1 RRPDEVDR
9 LGERIRRREPWRW
22 IPFSRSLETIFMSP
36 LTNEA
41 PLALDR
47 PDLVHGVREVLD
59 RVGFDQTHIPE
70 QCGVKEMDQL
80 SLGILDR
87 PRLLWRTR
95 DGGPLSTLIR
105 LFSVGVP
112 VEIAALRRA
121 VEPMDPA
128 DWAALGLIKLE
139 GTKAR
144 RAFAVR
150 PWGPLMLAYDFAHPA
165 EGQRHDHVMGV
176 SGTTLYLAIATIR
189 PQSRR
194 TLDLGTGSGYQALLA
209 AAHSQHVLAT
219 DRNPRAVT
227 ITRFNALLSRIT
239 NVEAAV
245 SDLFASIDGPPFDL
259 IVTNP
264 PFVVSPDNSLQFRDS
279 GLQGD
284 EISERLVRGAPAY
297 LAEGGFAQFL
307 CAWVRVAGQDWKE
320 RIVSWINRSGCD
332 AWITHTSSPID
343 EYADH
348 WLRQGDVSD
357 PARVAAAFDRW
368 MAYYQQLGIEAID
381 TALIVLRRRSG
392 GANWIRFD
400 GDRLQNHP
408 NGVAIQ
414 AVFAAQDLLERHG
427 SDRALLD
434 LRLRCRRELRMVQ
447 KLEPSD
453 SGWLVE
459 NAQCI
464 LGNGLEFEGRLDQA
478 LFHVLTLCRGQ
489 QPLSAVLAQA
499 AARTGQSIDQIST
512 GCLAT
517 VRSLIDQGF
526 LWPVDEEPVVR

>member
-1 RRPDEVDR
+1 MARRPCGRGKLAKFSLLQRFAVWWVAPPWPILPVPAVLLALCRLVVIFPDHSRRPDEVDK
-9 LGERIRRREPWRW
+9 LGERIRRREPWRQ
-22 IPFSRSLETIFMSP
+22 IPFSRSLETIFMCP

-70 QCGVKEMDQL
+70 QCGLKEMDQL

-139 GTKAR
+139 GTRAR

-150 PWGPLMLAYDFAHPA
+150 PWGPLILAYDFAHPA

-176 SGTTLYLAIATIR
+176 SGTTLFLANATIR

-194 TLDLGTGSGYQALLA
+194 TLDLGTGSGYQALRA

-239 NVEAAV
+239 NVEAAI
-245 SDLFASIDGPPFDL
+245 SDLFESIDGPRFDL
-259 IVTNP
+259 IVANP

-284 EISERLVRGAPAY
+284 EISERLMRGDPGLPDRGRLRSVSLWLGAGRRTG
-297 LAEGGFAQFL
+297 LEGADRLLDQPLGMQCLDHAHLQPD
-307 CAWVRVAGQDWKE
+307 R
-320 RIVSWINRSGCD
+320 RI
-332 AWITHTSSPID
+332 
-343 EYADH
+343 
-348 WLRQGDVSD
+348 
-357 PARVAAAFDRW
+357 
-368 MAYYQQLGIEAID
+368 
-381 TALIVLRRRSG
+381 RRSLAPPG
-392 GANWIRFD
+392 RCFRPGAAWPR
-400 GDRLQNHP
+400 RLTAGWPITSNS
-408 NGVAIQ
+408 
-414 AVFAAQDLLERHG
+414 E
-427 SDRALLD
+427 S
-434 LRLRCRRELRMVQ
+434 RR
-447 KLEPSD
+447 
-453 SGWLVE
+453 
-459 NAQCI
+459 
-464 LGNGLEFEGRLDQA
+464 
-478 LFHVLTLCRGQ
+478 
-489 QPLSAVLAQA
+489 
-499 AARTGQSIDQIST
+499 SI
-512 GCLAT
+512 
-517 VRSLIDQGF
+517 
-526 LWPVDEEPVVR
+526 PP